1 MMLFNLSLFTKH
13 KGCKTYTNNLDHQHW
28 YMPMLVILA
37 SCSLSCASSANA
49 AHHENQDDETDLMLE
64 KRENKLLLLMLFL
77 FFLLWLRWKWSCP
90 GCRKAK
96 PKKSNNR
103 FSIFRRSE
111 PVHSDCSITL
121 CSAFGVEEGSETC
134 LNLQKVESKLDKMSA
149 SGAFESLPRL
159 TPEAFLDKIFTLGGF
174 DSLPHVPSAELL
186 PACHGFVQSRNG
198 NVQVCDLLTAD
209 SNGCGA
215 MTMAQQHGNDF
226 SRIMGLTPQEALTGA
241 KLLGGT

>member
-1 MMLFNLSLFTKH
+1 MPFKISLFTKH
-13 KGCKTYTNNLDHQHW
+13 EVCKMHVNNLDHQHW
-28 YMPMLVILA
+28 YLPMLLIFT
-37 SCSLSCASSANA
+37 SCPLSRASSADA
-49 AHHENQDDETDLMLE
+49 ADQEKRGDGNDLILE
-64 KRENKLLLLMLFL
+64 KRENKRVLLILFF

-90 GCRKAK
+90 DCKKAR
-96 PKKSNNR
+96 PKKFNNR
-103 FSIFRRSE
+103 FSIFRRGES
-111 PVHSDCSITL
+111 VHSDCSIML

-159 TPEAFLDKIFTLGGF
+159 TPETFFDKIFTLGGF

-186 PACHGFVQSRNG
+186 PACHGFVHSRNG

-209 SNGCGA
+209 SNGCEA
-215 MTMAQQHGNDF
+215 MTMAQQQGTVF
-226 SRIMGLTPQEALTGA
+226 SRIMGLTLQEALTGA